1 MPAMSSPA
9 EHHTPGEPD
18 QRADAQSRNRL
29 GVYPFRG
36 VRYDPARV
44 SDLAAVTSPPYDVI
58 DADSAAHLEQLDPH
72 NVVRLILPRPHGVGG
87 RGAYDDAA
95 ARLASWLADGTL
107 LRDDEPAI
115 YVYEQVADGLVQRGI
130 FAAVELHDPADRVVL
145 PHEDVM
151 PGPVADRLDLMRATA
166 ANLEPILLVYEGG
179 GATAAVIASVTAT
192 PPLIETMTED
202 GLAQR
207 VWRITDPALHAQI
220 NGDLAPRQALIAD
233 GHHRYA
239 TYRRLQAEKH
249 AAGETDPA
257 WDRGLALLV
266 DSVTYPLRLQAIHRV
281 VEALPLDE
289 ALAAA
294 SAVFTVE
301 PVAGELDDVLTRL
314 HSETRAHPF
323 VLTDGSAFWLLTRP
337 DEDVLASAL
346 PAEQSEL
353 WRSLDASVLDAVLL
367 ERLWSVDPSSA
378 RVRYVHAAA
387 GALRAAARSN
397 GTAVLLKPVDV
408 AAVLAV
414 AARGERMPRKSTSFG
429 PKPRTGLVLRLL
441 DDDV

>member
-1 MPAMSSPA
+1 MPAMPSPA

-18 QRADAQSRNRL
+18 TRADHPRSWL

-58 DADSAAHLEQLDPH
+58 DTDSAAHFEQLDPH
-72 NVVRLILPRPHGVGG
+72 NVVRLILPRSHGVGG
-87 RGAYDDAA
+87 RAAYDDAA
-95 ARLASWLADGTL
+95 ARLVSWLADGTL

-115 YVYEQVADGLVQRGI
+115 YVYEQVVDGLVQRGI
-130 FAAVELHDPADRVVL
+130 FAAVELHDPAERVVL

-151 PGPVADRLDLMRATA
+151 PGPVTDRLDLMRATR

-179 GATAAVIASVTAT
+179 GATAAVIASVSET
-192 PPLIETMTED
+192 PPLIETTTED
-202 GLAQR
+202 GLAQC
-207 VWRITDPALHAQI
+207 VWRVTDPAVHARI
-220 NGDLAPRQALIAD
+220 NEDLGPRQALIAD

-239 TYRRLQAEKH
+239 TYRRLQAEKR
-249 AAGETDPA
+249 ASGETGAA

-266 DSVTYPLRLQAIHRV
+266 DSVTFPLRLQAIHRV

-294 SAVFTVE
+294 AAVFTVE
-301 PVAGELDDVLTRL
+301 PVVGELDEVLTAL
-314 HSETRAHPF
+314 HAETRTHPF
-323 VLTDGSAFWLLTRP
+323 VLTDGSAFWLLTHP
-337 DEDVLASAL
+337 DEDVLAAAL

-387 GALRAAARSN
+387 GALKAAARSS
-397 GTAVLLKPVDV
+397 GTAVLLKPVEV